1 MPDAGQRYREQKEG
15 YMFANFNENVWL
27 YHRGEWSRIKNP
39 LYDVRSPSASAPPR
53 RPTWRQILR
62 QYSRKWCDFGPTPTL
77 SNYYGILVSAYSY
90 TGDGKAPEY
99 LIRIVSISADEV
111 IYAQDLPDLLEV
123 LTLLAPLA
131 SNGIFTDVYGRGQS
145 NR

>member
-1 MPDAGQRYREQKEG
+1 
-15 YMFANFNENVWL
+15 MFANFDENAWL

-39 LYDVRSPSASAPPR
+39 LYDARWPGASAPPR

-62 QYSRKWCDFGPTPTL
+62 DYRRKWGDLGPTSALP
-77 SNYYGILVSAYSY
+77 NYYGILVSVYSY

-99 LIRIVSISADEV
+99 LIRIIAVSADEV
-111 IYAQDLPDLLEV
+111 IYSQDLPDLLEV

-131 SNGIFTDVYGRGQS
+131 SNGIFTDAYMRGQS